1 MYYYLQLHTAWDS
14 TSLVMTNQRSLDAEE
29 FEVEMETNP
38 SSSSTIS
45 TQTTVSNRGL
55 ATHGHGSTYR
65 PRPKVVHF

>member
-1 MYYYLQLHTAWDS
+1 MYYYLQLYTAWDS

-45 TQTTVSNRGL
+45 TQTTMSNRGL
-55 ATHGHGSTYR
+55 ATYNHGSAYR